1 MKSKKNEKQI
11 FLYKNKKKNMNTLPL
26 TPTTTTTLPTLYCV
40 SKNGK
45 TKEWRIK
52 VEEFRT
58 HSTIV
63 ISFGYTGSTRFIET
77 TRTITKGK
85 NVGKSNATT
94 HHTQAILEANAK
106 WKKKCD
112 NEGFVQFVNVDHH
125 QQQNAD
131 PIPLPMLAHDYKK
144 QFSKIRFP
152 CYLQPKLD
160 GFRCLHPVGSG
171 KLWSR
176 QSKEFLNCD
185 HIMNSLNQLKTEFN
199 GITLDGELYCHNS
212 LFEDLGVLR
221 KKRLIAADHT
231 KMKKIKYHIYDVV
244 DESAPFEE
252 RLKVLERLSLF
263 ITSKKLE
270 SICVVSTTK
279 IERQAQIKEYHLENV
294 LKGYEGTMIR
304 NSFSGYLQKFRSYDL
319 QKYKDFQ
326 DSEFKIVGFTKEQGD
341 LVVFICETENG
352 VQFNVPCKG
361 TRGERNSVYLEA
373 TKNPKNFIGKKLW
386 VQFFEYTADHIPR
399 FPKSYR
405 AVRESIREFF

>member
-1 MKSKKNEKQI
+1 
-11 FLYKNKKKNMNTLPL
+11 MNT
-26 TPTTTTTLPTLYCV
+26 TSTTLPTLYCV

-52 VEEFRT
+52 VNGYT
-58 HSTIV
+58 DYSTIV

-85 NVGKSNATT
+85 NTGKSNATT
-94 HHTQAILEANAK
+94 HYTQAIAEANSK

-112 NEGFVQFVNVDHH
+112 NEGFVEFADQIQAQD
-125 QQQNAD
+125 QSQLQD

-160 GFRCLHPVGSG
+160 GFRCLHKVGSD

-185 HIMNSLNQLKTEFN
+185 HIVKDLSKLKNEFE
-199 GITLDGELYCHNS
+199 GITLDGELYCHGS

-221 KKRLIAADHT
+221 KKKLNAADIP
-231 KMKKIKYHIYDVV
+231 KIKKIKYHIYDVV

-252 RLKVLERLSLF
+252 RLKILEKLNLF
-263 ITSKKLE
+263 IKKVGLN
-270 SICVVSTTK
+270 SICVVKTEK
-279 IERQAQIKEYHLENV
+279 IETQSQIKEEHARNV
-294 LKGYEGTMIR
+294 CLGYEGTMVR
-304 NSFSGYLQKFRSYDL
+304 NSFSCYLQKFRSYDL

-341 LVVFICETENG
+341 LVVFICETDNG

-361 TRGERNSVYLEA
+361 TREERHSVYLEA

-386 VQFFEYTADHIPR
+386 VQFFEYTADHVPR
-399 FPKSYR
+399 FPKTYR
-405 AVRESIREFF
+405 TVRESIRSIVM